1 MFLLKGFHLV
11 FKIFKNTLLLLVIAT
26 ILFIAYR
33 GNQPMSVPPVPQGMT
48 YFEFMA
54 DRIDAVKTV
63 KPSQCGWGMMLS
75 LAALGPIYSVVY
87 TTVAVNPDSA
97 LAKGTAPDPD
107 IAQDVASAA
116 WYEIPDIW
124 WKTVERLSWT
134 MLGKPSAYGCKFR
147 PVQFIEYP
155 HSTSI
160 NQKTGLT
167 HTFDLKTF
175 EFCGVEFHLLG
186 ERKSG

>member
-1 MFLLKGFHLV
+1 MFLVKGFYV
-11 FKIFKNTLLLLVIAT
+11 IFKVIKNVLLLIVMAS

-33 GNQPMSVPPVPQGMT
+33 GNQPMSVPQAPQGMT

-54 DRIDAVKTV
+54 DRIDAAKTV

-107 IAQDVASAA
+107 IARHVAGAAHDLRWSAA
-116 WYEIPDIW
+116 P
-124 WKTVERLSWT
+124 VGPVALS
-134 MLGKPSAYGCKFR
+134 
-147 PVQFIEYP
+147 
-155 HSTSI
+155 
-160 NQKTGLT
+160 
-167 HTFDLKTF
+167 
-175 EFCGVEFHLLG
+175 
-186 ERKSG
+186 

>member
-11 FKIFKNTLLLLVIAT
+11 LKIFKNALFLLVIAT

-33 GNQPMSVPPVPQGMT
+33 GNQPMSVPQAPQGIT

-54 DRIDAVKTV
+54 DRIDAAKTV

-87 TTVAVNPDSA
+87 TTVAVNPYST
-97 LAKGTAPDPD
+97 LARGTAPDPD
-107 IAQDVASAA
+107 IARDVAGAA

-134 MLGKPSAYGCKFR
+134 MLGKPAAYGCQFR
-147 PVQFIEYP
+147 PVQIAE
-155 HSTSI
+155 
-160 NQKTGLT
+160 QKN
-167 HTFDLKTF
+167 
-175 EFCGVEFHLLG
+175 
-186 ERKSG
+186 

>member
-1 MFLLKGFHLV
+1 M
-11 FKIFKNTLLLLVIAT
+11 VIAM

-33 GNQPMSVPPVPQGMT
+33 GNLPMSVPQAPQGIT

-54 DRIDAVKTV
+54 DRIDAAKTV

-107 IAQDVASAA
+107 IARDVAGAA
-116 WYEIPDIW
+116 WYQIPDIW
-124 WKTVERLSWT
+124 WKTVSDYPGRCWVNLLRMVVSSDLSKS
-134 MLGKPSAYGCKFR
+134 LNIR
-147 PVQFIEYP
+147 
-155 HSTSI
+155 I
-160 NQKTGLT
+160 NMTTLD
-167 HTFDLKTF
+167 HA
-175 EFCGVEFHLLG
+175 
-186 ERKSG
+186 

>member
-1 MFLLKGFHLV
+1 MLLLKGFHLV
-11 FKIFKNTLLLLVIAT
+11 FKIFKNALLLMVIAM

-33 GNQPMSVPPVPQGMT
+33 GNQPMSVPQAPQGLT

-54 DRIDAVKTV
+54 DRIDAAKTV

-75 LAALGPIYSVVY
+75 LAVLGPIYSVVY
-87 TTVAVNPDSA
+87 TTVAIYPDSA

-107 IAQDVASAA
+107 IARDVAGAT

-134 MLGKPSAYGCKFR
+134 MLGKSSKSGCHFR
-147 PVQFIEYP
+147 SVEYP
-155 HSTSI
+155 F
-160 NQKTGLT
+160 TG
-167 HTFDLKTF
+167 K
-175 EFCGVEFHLLG
+175 
-186 ERKSG
+186 K